1 MSDGAS
7 EKVVPFDMA
16 ARRESPG
23 SAMQIIGRCR
33 NLTTAHLERFLKEML
48 DNTDDALF
56 KLAEQAEDNRTQ
68 GEYFDAMRE
77 VRRKRS
83 TMESEYPSQLA
94 RAFDSFLQSGPGAGA
109 KLAAKGELE
118 LALVDQDELEENLAL
133 EGMIAKASRVNKAEL
148 EAITRRLVVALN
160 RPKLAEEVH
169 PLTPMS
175 LCESFRNT
183 MKVLDVDLRVRLIMY
198 KLFDKYVVGSLP
210 ELYQEINR
218 ELAERGLLPELKSAA
233 AAAQTRRRVSPSQ
246 AREDD
251 DEHEPQ
257 AGEMADAGE
266 LLAALQQLAA
276 RGSSPLPPGVTLVD
290 SRSLAGAVTRIP
302 LIAPASG
309 SVFSGAELKNVVLT
323 AVNNGDPTGLAL
335 NRMDETAIDIV
346 AMLFDFIFDDPA
358 LPAPIKELIGRL
370 QIPVLR
376 LAISDRTFFSRK
388 KHPARR
394 LLNELARAG
403 IGWTE
408 AEERE
413 DGLRTRIQSV
423 VDRLVNDASAD
434 TSVFEQELAA
444 FQEWCR
450 DQSERAAQREEQSA
464 LAAQGREHL
473 RVAKG
478 VAEESIARL
487 LEGHTLPEPIT
498 QLLKTTWKDLLV
510 LIYLKDGQHG
520 KLWQKA
526 LNVASLL
533 IWSLLPKVTQAEREQ
548 LTGLLPSLLKALQEG
563 MNRMSCTEAE
573 RQGIIALLAREHARI
588 VRDPEI
594 DLDVQ
599 SVPAVEPAKGDALS
613 AERSVAGVS
622 SSVDIAEAAPSAQA
636 PATEAETEAS
646 IDGRSFMA
654 RKVAEINRLISDG
667 RFKVY
672 EEVVIGEAGAG
683 EPVEEDQYVQQA
695 REMEEGTWLELTDAD
710 GQPLRAKLSWKS
722 LISGKYFFVNRQ
734 GLKVKEMTVYGLG
747 AELRAGRA
755 RAIEDVPVFDRA
767 ISTLMASL
775 SKSGAPAL

>member
-7 EKVVPFDMA
+7 EKVVPFDVA

-33 NLTTAHLERFLKEML
+33 NLTTTHLERFLKEML

-56 KLAEQAEDNRTQ
+56 KLADQAEDNRTQ
-68 GEYFDAMRE
+68 SEYFDAMRE
-77 VRRKRS
+77 VRLKRS

-94 RAFDSFLQSGPGAGA
+94 RAFDSFLQAGPSAAA
-109 KLAAKGELE
+109 KLASAGELE
-118 LALVDQDELEENLAL
+118 LSLVGQEELEENLAL
-133 EGMIAKASRVNKAEL
+133 EGMITKASRVNKAEL
-148 EAITRRLVVALN
+148 EALTRRLVVALN
-160 RPKLAEEVH
+160 RPKLSEDAH

-175 LCESFRNT
+175 LCESFRST
-183 MKVLDVDLRVRLIMY
+183 MKVLDVDLRVRLIIY
-198 KLFDKYVVGSLP
+198 KLFDKYVVGALP
-210 ELYQEINR
+210 ALYQEINR
-218 ELAERGLLPELKSAA
+218 ELAERGLLPELKTTAT
-233 AAAQTRRRVSPSQ
+233 AAQTRRRVSPSQ
-246 AREDD
+246 SREID
-251 DEHEPQ
+251 DEHEPI

-276 RGSSPLPPGVTLVD
+276 RGGSPMLPGVTLVD
-290 SRSLAGAVTRIP
+290 SKSLLSAVPRIP
-302 LIAPASG
+302 VITPASG
-309 SVFSGAELKNVVLT
+309 SVFTSAELKDVVLT

-376 LAISDRTFFSRK
+376 VAISDRTFFSRK

-423 VDRLVNDASAD
+423 VDRLVNDASGD
-434 TSVFEQELAA
+434 TSMFEQELVA
-444 FQEWCR
+444 FQEWCQ

-487 LEGHTLPEPIT
+487 LEGQTLPEPIT

-533 IWSLLPKVTQAEREQ
+533 IWSLLPKSSQAEREQ
-548 LTGLLPSLLKALQEG
+548 LTGMLPSLLKALQEG
-563 MNRMSCTEAE
+563 MNRMSCSETE

-588 VRDPEI
+588 VRDPEL

-599 SVPAVEPAKGDALS
+599 SVPAVEHAEHDARPVEQAA
-613 AERSVAGVS
+613 AETVRP
-622 SSVDIAEAAPSAQA
+622 VDAAVAAPSVQE
-636 PATEAETEAS
+636 TSTDAETDGAS
-646 IDGRSFMA
+646 DGRSFMA

-672 EEVVIGEAGAG
+672 EEVVIGEAGAS
-683 EPVEEDQYVQQA
+683 EPVDEDQYVQQA

-747 AELRAGRA
+747 AEFRAGRA
-755 RAIEDVPVFDRA
+755 RVIEDVPVFDRA

-775 SKSGAPAL
+775 SKSGAPAM